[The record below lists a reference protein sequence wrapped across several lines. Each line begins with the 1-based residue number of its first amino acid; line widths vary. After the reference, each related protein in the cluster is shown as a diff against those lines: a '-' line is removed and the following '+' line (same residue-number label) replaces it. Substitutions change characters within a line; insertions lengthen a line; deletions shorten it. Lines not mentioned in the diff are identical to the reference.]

1 MRNKSL
7 LSLAIF
13 ASLSLGG
20 CITIHDT
27 QVSLPAAIAQTS
39 SAPIVWKEILPPP
52 PSIDSK
58 YQAADMNEV
67 LSYQS
72 PEFDTRRQLAKADNE
87 VNPFKAYS
95 SIIGT
100 DFSAENYPKTKE
112 LMNYALTY
120 AGLQINNTK
129 QVYERKRPFQENDN
143 IKICVDKPPGG
154 SSYPSGHSASGW
166 LSANILARLFQ
177 DKSDAIYARGLD
189 YGKSRVI
196 CGVHY
201 PSDIAMGR
209 IVGDI
214 LLGKLQNDA
223 QFVTLFNNAR
233 AEIGKKSK

>member
-1 MRNKSL
+1 MRNKILS
-7 LSLAIF
+7 SLALI
-13 ASLSLGG
+13 ASLDLGG

-27 QVSLPAAIAQTS
+27 QVSLPAAISQTS
-39 SAPIVWKEILPPP
+39 ARPTSWNEILPPP

-72 PEFDTRRQLAKADNE
+72 SDYDARRKLATADNE

-95 SIIGT
+95 SIIGA
-100 DFSAENYPKTKE
+100 DFTPENYPKTKE
-112 LMNYALTY
+112 MMNYALTY

-129 QVYERKRPFQENDN
+129 QVYERKRPFQEDNN
-143 IKICVDKPPGG
+143 IKICLDKPPGG

-189 YGKSRVI
+189 YGKSRII

-233 AEIGKKSK
+233 LEIGKKGK